1 MTDAENNRPAEI
13 RHGGDLD
20 RAAARF
26 GQPRGGWIDL
36 STGINPWPYPVPA
49 ATDAAWRR
57 LPSARALDDL
67 CAAAAACYGAP
78 GADCVAAAPGSEALV
93 HLLPRLRPR
102 SRVAVVEPTYGGHA
116 PAWRAA
122 GHDVVSVA
130 APDAADA
137 DCDVIVASNPN
148 NPDGARLSPDAS
160 NRVAD
165 RLAERAGLLV
175 LDEAFA
181 DLSPALSLA
190 GCVDR
195 PGRVVLRSFGKFYG
209 LAGVRL
215 GFALA
220 DPAMARTIRAALG
233 AWPVSGPAMVI
244 GGAALADEDWA
255 DKTRRRLDRAGAS
268 LRATLSGAG
277 LEIVGGTD
285 LFTLTAGPSAADLFE
300 RLGRAGIYVR
310 AFPDHPTWLRFGL
323 PPDPAAAVRLSD
335 ALRPA

>member
-1 MTDAENNRPAEI
+1 MTDRPDHATAAPA
-13 RHGGDLD
+13 HGGDLD

-26 GQPRGGWIDL
+26 ARRDDWIDL

-49 ATDAAWRR
+49 LTDAVWRR
-57 LPSARALDDL
+57 LPAAAALDDL
-67 CAAAAACYGAP
+67 CAAAAVRYGAP
-78 GADCVAAAPGSEALV
+78 AAGCVTAAPGSQALI

-102 SRVAVVEPTYGGHA
+102 CQVAVVEPTYGEHA

-122 GHDVVSVA
+122 GHDVVAVA
-130 APDAADA
+130 GPDVAE
-137 DCDVIVASNPN
+137 CDVIVASNPN
-148 NPDGARLSPDAS
+148 NPDGARLSPDAL

-165 RLAERAGLLV
+165 RLAERGGLLV
-175 LDEAFA
+175 VDEAFA
-181 DLSPALSLA
+181 DLAPALSLA
-190 GCVDR
+190 GGVDR
-195 PGRVVLRSFGKFYG
+195 PGRIVLRSFGKFYG
-209 LAGVRL
+209 LAGLRL

-220 DPAMARTIRAALG
+220 DPATARTIRAALG

-244 GGAALADEDWA
+244 GTAALADADWA

-285 LFTLTAGPSAADLFE
+285 LFTLAAGPSAADVFE